1 MIKLD
6 CGAYFAYEQI
16 GRFSLTEEWRHPRR
30 IIKSHEL
37 IVVLEGTL
45 YINEGGVFYE
55 LKKGD
60 AIILEPGLLHY
71 GTRSVSEP
79 VSFFWLHFRT
89 DLPMPFKTAV
99 GQELHD
105 LNYILR
111 KLLHAEGTK
120 SYSKDELDALAY
132 AAFIEAKYVV
142 PRDLKQPSRLVELAK
157 ELVRGGI
164 EDGIS
169 VSDIA
174 ARLGYN
180 KEYIGRVFQAYTGQS
195 LKEYIA
201 VKRIAYA
208 KSLLLTTDMSIK
220 QVSAALGYAE
230 ENTFIKFFLYHEG
243 MSPGRFKNQYFAT
256 HLNNK

>member
-37 IVVLEGTL
+37 IVVLEGIL

-60 AIILEPGLLHY
+60 ALLLEPGLLHY

-111 KLLHAEGTK
+111 KLLHAGCRNACCGNCFVVTFGCYNLK
-120 SYSKDELDALAY
+120 SVFCKASCYIY
-132 AAFIEAKYVV
+132 YFFFVF
-142 PRDLKQPSRLVELAK
+142 
-157 ELVRGGI
+157 
-164 EDGIS
+164 S
-169 VSDIA
+169 VY
-174 ARLGYN
+174 G
-180 KEYIGRVFQAYTGQS
+180 
-195 LKEYIA
+195 
-201 VKRIAYA
+201 
-208 KSLLLTTDMSIK
+208 
-220 QVSAALGYAE
+220 
-230 ENTFIKFFLYHEG
+230 
-243 MSPGRFKNQYFAT
+243 NQYGTF
-256 HLNNK
+256 